1 MSKSLQNLILLDPE
15 NVVFQ
20 TIDASLLGYDAK
32 KSGNRVTF
40 QTTEKLDNSS
50 VFSGQPKMEK
60 MGLVVWLD
68 RAKVKDFMSKA
79 TPAGMD
85 QNHEGP
91 LRSLL
96 MALQEVQA
104 TAAGADS
111 GMLPSGKY
119 INPLLDELLKLF
131 GDAV

>member
-1 MSKSLQNLILLDPE
+1 MSKSLQNLVLLDPE
-15 NVVFQ
+15 NTMFQ
-20 TIDASLLGYDAK
+20 TIDASLLGYDSK
-32 KSGNRVTF
+32 KSGNKVTF
-40 QTTEKLDNSS
+40 QTAEKIDNSS
-50 VFSGQPKMEK
+50 VLSGQMRMEK

-68 RAKVKDFMSKA
+68 RAKVKDFMRKA